1 LRATD
6 IALVFAG
13 GGAGAVARFMLGIG
27 MTRWLGVAFPWGTLA
42 ANVIGSFLIGA
53 LAMLLPQDGPYRL
66 LLITGVLGGFTTFS
80 AFSLETIQLAQRG
93 EAALA
98 AAYVVASVAFSLGA
112 AALGWFL
119 ARYI

>member
-27 MTRWLGVAFPWGTLA
+27 MTKWLGLAFPWGTLA

-66 LLITGVLGGFTTFS
+66 LLITGLLGGFTTFS